1 MYIVYS
7 DVYMYSYMYIIK
19 KKKKKKKKKNVPAVC
34 LALQEDGGPS

>member
-7 DVYMYSYMYIIK
+7 DVYMYSFMYII
-19 KKKKKKKKKNVPAVC
+19 KKKNVPAVC